1 MREKFL
7 LKHPELLLSPQSR
20 LRDAMEAITKTQVG
34 IALIVD
40 GDNRLLGIVV
50 DSDIRR
56 ALLRGDPMDEPVT
69 KAMNREPFT
78 ADSALSDAEV
88 GALFRQRRRAYI
100 PLVDRAGRLAGLA
113 ALADYLG
120 SPAVSPHW
128 TVIMAGGLGT
138 RLRPLT
144 NATPKPMVQVGS
156 KPILELTIERLVA
169 AGLNRFIVSVNY
181 LADQIQDYFGDGSAW
196 GAQIEYLKED
206 KEMGTAGALGLIK
219 RDLERSFLVMN
230 ADLLT
235 KVNFRALLD
244 FHNGEAN
251 LATMCVRQ
259 YDFQV
264 PYGVVSL
271 EDHKLASITEKP
283 VHRFFVNAGI
293 YVLEPQALSHLEKDK
308 PCDMP
313 ALLERIRAK
322 KNGGVGCFPIQEYW
336 LDIGKAEDYQRAL
349 KEYEEQFKA

>member
-1 MREKFL
+1 MRDKYLQKF
-7 LKHPELLLSPQSR
+7 PEIILTPQSR

-34 IALIVD
+34 IALVVD
-40 GDNRLLGIVV
+40 SERRLLGIVV

-69 KAMNREPFT
+69 RAMNREPFT
-78 ADSALSDAEV
+78 ADAALSDAEV

-100 PLVDRAGRLAGLA
+100 PLVDRLGRLAGLA
-113 ALADYLG
+113 AMADYLEN
-120 SPAVSPHW
+120 PVASPHW
-128 TVIMAGGLGT
+128 VVIMAGGLGT

-206 KEMGTAGALGLIK
+206 KEMGTAGSLGLIR

-244 FHNGEAN
+244 FHNGEDN

-264 PYGVVSL
+264 PYGVVQL
-271 EDHKLASITEKP
+271 EDHKLASIAEKP

-293 YVLEPQALSHLEKDK
+293 YVLEPQALSYLEPDK

-313 ALLERIRAK
+313 ALLERIRARK
-322 KNGGVGCFPIQEYW
+322 KGGVGCFPVQEYW

-349 KEYEEQFKA
+349 KEYEEQFKT